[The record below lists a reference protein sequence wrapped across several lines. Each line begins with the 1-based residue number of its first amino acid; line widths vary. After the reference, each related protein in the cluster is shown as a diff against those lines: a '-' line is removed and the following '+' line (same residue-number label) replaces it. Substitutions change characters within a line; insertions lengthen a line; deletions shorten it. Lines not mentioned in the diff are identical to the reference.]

1 MEINYNNIYVSNQ
14 LLTPKQTQNKPVVS
28 LTRLNTEK
36 KYTLVM
42 YDPNAV
48 NGNFIH
54 WIVTDIFNNNFN
66 SGKELLK
73 YKGPAP
79 PKGTNVHNY
88 IFSLYE
94 NKTQDDMFA
103 SLRGRLN
110 ENNRIINL
118 NKLLNMLFVKGNP
131 IYEKRFTSEYI
142 GGYKRNKRL
151 TKRQKNTKNKKTKR
165 TRY

>member
-1 MEINYNNIYVSNQ
+1 MEIIYKNIYIDEQ
-14 LLTPKQTQNKPVVS
+14 FLTPQQTQNKPVVS
-28 LTRLNTEK
+28 LTGLNTEK
-36 KYTLVM
+36 KYTLIM

-54 WIVTDIFNNNFN
+54 WIVTDIFNNDFN

-94 NKTQDDMFA
+94 NKSHDMFTTLQA
-103 SLRGRLN
+103 QFN
-110 ENNRIINL
+110 ENHRIIEL
-118 NKLLNMLFVKGNP
+118 NKLLNMLFVKGKP

-142 GGYKRNKRL
+142 GGYRRNRRL
-151 TKRQKNTKNKKTKR
+151 TKRRKNKKNKKTKR